1 VLPVVLGSILVS
13 GHLQPGPETQ
23 GGSSE
28 PWPTP
33 NFRIFFTVNLRN
45 ISYIYYLF
53 DNFYHNWRAHFFS
66 KVSPASN
73 CFTCDGVITDRR
85 PCGW

>member
-53 DNFYHNWRAHFFS
+53 DNFLSQLGSTLLFEGES
-66 KVSPASN
+66 SL
-73 CFTCDGVITDRR
+73 
-85 PCGW
+85 